1 MSTGK
6 KLLLTGIGLAALGGI
21 VYGSIRYKQK
31 GITPVQTGRVVRQD
45 LVSQVTASGEIK
57 PKNYINVGAQ
67 YMGIL
72 TEILV
77 KEGDRVKKGQL
88 LAKLETVQPAADV
101 AAQQATL
108 KTAQADLLAQEA
120 AIKSAQENLKTVQ
133 ASLQRA
139 QADLEKAAVAFD
151 RARQLLASQLIAQ
164 QDYDQ
169 RKSEYD
175 AAVAGVSEAQARVSQ
190 TRAQLEQSM
199 AQRESAVRRIDQ
211 LQANL
216 TRLNDVLQKY
226 YSLAP
231 LDGVVTNLPV
241 RVGETVVPGI
251 QNSPASLI
259 MTIADMSE
267 ITAEVRVDETD
278 IVNVKLNQPAEITVD
293 AIPGQIFRGRVSEI
307 GTTAIIRSTGLSASQ
322 STVST
327 QEAKDFKVVIA
338 MENPPEGIR
347 PGLSCTAKIT
357 TATRNKVLTIPIQ
370 ALTVRTAADLA
381 PEAKAGG
388 VQAADKS
395 TAVVPPSKRREEV
408 QGVFVVSGNQ
418 VTFRKVATGVT
429 GASDIEVVDGLQEG
443 EEIVTGSYKVLR
455 TIRPGAAVKV
465 DNKAAGTAVQ

>member
-6 KLLLTGIGLAALGGI
+6 KLLLVGIGLAALGGI

-45 LVSQVTASGEIK
+45 LISQVTASGEIK

-108 KTAQADLLAQEA
+108 KMAQDA
-120 AIKSAQENLKTVQ
+120 AIKSAQENLKTSQ
-133 ASLQRA
+133 ASLERA
-139 QADLEKAAVAFD
+139 KADLEKAAVAFD
-151 RARQLLASQLIAQ
+151 RAKQLLASQLIAQ

-175 AAVAGVSEAQARVSQ
+175 AAVAGVSEAEARVSQ

-199 AQRESAVRRIDQ
+199 AQRESAVRRIEQ

-226 YSLAP
+226 YSVAP

-293 AIPGQIFRGRVSEI
+293 AIPGKIFRGRVSEI

-338 MENPPEGIR
+338 MENPPEG
-347 PGLSCTAKIT
+347 KIGR
-357 TATRNKVLTIPIQ
+357 A
-370 ALTVRTAADLA
+370 
-381 PEAKAGG
+381 
-388 VQAADKS
+388 
-395 TAVVPPSKRREEV
+395 
-408 QGVFVVSGNQ
+408 
-418 VTFRKVATGVT
+418 
-429 GASDIEVVDGLQEG
+429 
-443 EEIVTGSYKVLR
+443 
-455 TIRPGAAVKV
+455 
-465 DNKAAGTAVQ
+465 